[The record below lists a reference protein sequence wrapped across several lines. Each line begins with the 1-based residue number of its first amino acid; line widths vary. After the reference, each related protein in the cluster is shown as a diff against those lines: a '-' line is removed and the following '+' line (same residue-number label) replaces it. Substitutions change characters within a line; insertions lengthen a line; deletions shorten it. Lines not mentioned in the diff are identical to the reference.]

1 MISTDF
7 VREAASGLSIG
18 IRSWHIRCSLPRYE
32 GRSSLRP
39 DNRIFCVRLFLQ
51 AALIQLAVLIV
62 LGCVGCATDS
72 ADHEPSS
79 ELSSASS
86 FFDHSSNSH
95 SDPEAVASPEIRVGD
110 VWTDRVLGE
119 TREFKV
125 ESLTDDGDFMVDEW
139 GNGIVTD
146 KNWNLLTYR
155 SVTFADAPA
164 TNWKKPLTWFKFPLF
179 PGKTWA
185 QNAHWE
191 TPDLN
196 VQGTEEVRGKAI
208 GWETVTVPA
217 GTYKA
222 MRVEIRDRIVGT
234 GGTYDLVTLTYW
246 YVPDVNRF
254 VRYSYR
260 DVYEGAIDA
269 EMVSY
274 KPAPR

>member
-72 ADHEPSS
+72 TDREPSS

-86 FFDHSSNSH
+86 YFDHSSNSH

-155 SVTFADAPA
+155 SVTVCRR
-164 TNWKKPLTWFKFPLF
+164 TCYELE
-179 PGKTWA
+179 KT
-185 QNAHWE
+185 
-191 TPDLN
+191 TYV
-196 VQGTEEVRGKAI
+196 VQ
-208 GWETVTVPA
+208 VPA
-217 GTYKA
+217 LPGQ
-222 MRVEIRDRIVGT
+222 E
-234 GGTYDLVTLTYW
+234 L
-246 YVPDVNRF
+246 
-254 VRYSYR
+254 
-260 DVYEGAIDA
+260 GAERALGD
-269 EMVSY
+269 
-274 KPAPR
+274 P